1 MSRNLASDTPLSESD
16 LLELFPKKHFIDE
29 YDPNPEKSNPGQQY
43 HHCVPSP
50 SEFERM
56 RKEVGNGTEIPKWY
70 LDLFVGTLSP
80 KFEQIFDEEINR
92 EIASR
97 KYPFYKRRN
106 FWIISA
112 CLAMFFC
119 K

>member
-1 MSRNLASDTPLSESD
+1 MSRNLASNTPLSEND
-16 LLELFPKKHFIDE
+16 LLKLFPKKHVIND
-29 YDPNPEKSNPGQQY
+29 YQTHPERSNKPQTYQ
-43 HHCVPSP
+43 HCVPSP
-50 SEFERM
+50 TEFERM
-56 RKEVGNGTEIPKWY
+56 REEVGNGTEIPQWY
-70 LDLFVGTLSP
+70 LDLFVDTLSP

-97 KYPFYKRRN
+97 KYPLYKRRY

>member
-1 MSRNLASDTPLSESD
+1 MSRNDASDSPISEND
-16 LLELFPKKHFIDE
+16 LLRLFPNKHVPNE
-29 YDPNPEKSNPGQQY
+29 YDRNPDRYNTPKTY
-43 HHCVPSP
+43 YHCVPSS
-50 SEFERM
+50 SEYERM
-56 RKEVGNGTEIPKWY
+56 RKEVGNGTEIPQWY
-70 LDLFVGTLSP
+70 LDLFNGTLSP
-80 KFEQIFDEEINR
+80 KFEQIFDKEIDE